1 MFGYVTPL
9 KGELKVKDMNF
20 LEHITVVFVT
30 A

>member
-9 KGELKVKDMNF
+9 KGELKVKEYELF
-20 LEHITVVFVT
+20 KHITVVFVT